1 MPSATLPEVR
11 HYPFIGPPAALRLFF
26 GLALGLPSFISDC
39 GLGGVLNAAR
49 RAASV
54 RCCVSCSPVL
64 IVRFGSRTSARLPCT
79 PWR

>member
-11 HYPFIGPPAALRLFF
+11 HYPFIRPPAALRLFF

-54 RCCVSCSPVL
+54 LRLLFAVL
-64 IVRFGSRTSARLPCT
+64 IVRFRIGARHG
-79 PWR
+79 